1 MNKPTREQ
9 IEHRAIELML
19 EEKGNSCDYCD
30 QNSPLGNCLGGI
42 CKISLMK
49 TALRKAE
56 EELKDKLFLTD
67 KQKNSLRNAIE
78 ILQYA
83 TGHRYEEF
91 RYNNSDTTNKNTKFI
106 WYTKK
111 SDVLSSDKAVI
122 ITETHYDRIS
132 GCFVSFADEVFEDG
146 KIYKIEELLG

>member
-19 EEKGNSCDYCD
+19 EETKPDCTFCDYND
-30 QNSPLGNCLGGI
+30 NQTNCAKYL
-42 CKISLMK
+42 CKSCLMK

-146 KIYKIEELLG
+146 KTYKIERILG